1 MKRIAVKRGN
11 TTINVTE
18 ADLSYYEARG
28 YKKSTASAPKGR
40 KTTTK
45 SATDE

>member
-11 TTINVTE
+11 TTINVPE
-18 ADLSYYEARG
+18 ADLAYYEARG
-28 YKKSTASAPKGR
+28 YKKRAATAPKGR